1 MLIKIFMDRREDEF
15 IKETLIHLGAEVEI
29 QTLSIGDFICSEN
42 TVIERKTKHDLEASI
57 IDGRLFEQLKRLKET
72 FECVII
78 LVEGTKS
85 AERININALKG
96 AQAAIMTDY
105 GASLIFTKDKQE
117 TADIVFSIAK
127 HEQTA
132 KKQRIRIKAH
142 KKAHSL
148 GEQQRAVIEALPLV
162 GPQLAID
169 LLDHFGSIENIISAD
184 EKDLAEVNNMGKK
197 KAQILKHIFE
207 SIYVE

>member
-1 MLIKIFMDRREDEF
+1 MDRREDEF